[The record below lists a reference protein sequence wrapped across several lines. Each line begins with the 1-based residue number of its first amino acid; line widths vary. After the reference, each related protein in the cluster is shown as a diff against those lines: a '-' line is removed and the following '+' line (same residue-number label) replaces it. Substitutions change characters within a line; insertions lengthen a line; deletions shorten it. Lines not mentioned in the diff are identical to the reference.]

1 MCVGFPGKVVTMDD
15 DGDFGVVDIGGTRKR
30 VVLMLIDE
38 ELNPGDY
45 VLVHAGFA
53 IHKIDEDLA
62 KEKLGYLGE
71 LVGIEI
77 H

>member
-1 MCVGFPGKVVTMDD
+1 MCVGFPGKIVDID
-15 DGDFGVVDIGGTRKR
+15 GDGDFGVVNIGGTRR
-30 VVLMLIDE
+30 QVVLMLIDE
-38 ELNPGDY
+38 ELNLGDY

-62 KEKLGYLGE
+62 KEKLEMLGE
-71 LVGIEI
+71 LVGSEI